1 MTGLRTGSAMVAG
14 PVMAMALVGPLMSS
28 NVAVLVAA
36 GGVLGLIVYLL
47 GFVVIVLGVLLI
59 AASLIQSLWQRFKRR
74 QDRA

>member
-1 MTGLRTGSAMVAG
+1 MTGLRTGSAIVAG
-14 PVMAMALVGPLMSS
+14 TVMAMALVGPLMSS